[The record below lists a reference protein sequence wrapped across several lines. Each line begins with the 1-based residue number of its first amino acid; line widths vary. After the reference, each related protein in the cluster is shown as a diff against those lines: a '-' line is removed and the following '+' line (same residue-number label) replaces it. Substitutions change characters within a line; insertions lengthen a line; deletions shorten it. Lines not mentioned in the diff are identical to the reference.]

1 MRIDYE
7 RSGGFANI
15 QLSCHLNTESMPQDQ
30 AEELL
35 KLVESSRVFD
45 IQQNDIRFLL
55 GNDAQ
60 GFIPVRSLSHN
71 IESFHFR
78 KQANQASPEQGM
90 IVHHYDSDFLAHD
103 FAHS

>member
-1 MRIDYE
+1 MRINYE

-45 IQQNDIRFLL
+45 IQQNDVTPVEGGGPPDVFSYRLSLL
-55 GNDAQ
+55 EGDRQKTLSFNDVTA
-60 GFIPVRSLSHN
+60 PASLRPLLVVLQR
-71 IESFHFR
+71 I
-78 KQANQASPEQGM
+78 ALEQKR
-90 IVHHYDSDFLAHD
+90 
-103 FAHS
+103 